1 MQTEMKYIYT
11 VYEKRSFSKAAQALF
26 LTQPALSIAVQKVEE
41 EIGMPLFDRSQK
53 PLGVTEA
60 GRIYVEK
67 IRQMQILED
76 ELRLQLQDLS
86 ELNVGKIRIGG
97 SSYFISYILP
107 PVLTQYRAKYPGIKL
122 DIIEAG
128 AYELKEM
135 LKEQKLDL
143 TFISQ
148 PNHESL
154 FKNFPAF
161 QDRILLAVPASFP
174 VNKMLKEFSMTS
186 KEILHGHHLR
196 FECPTINLA
205 SFSDTPFV
213 LLEPHYNLRQ
223 RTDSFFD
230 ASGIRPLVSIEVAQI
245 VTAYSLALAG
255 IGATFIPD
263 RIITDRPDALLY
275 YKIVFP
281 QVIRD
286 MNIVTNKKSYISRA
300 VQLFIEMFTGYY
312 RS

>member
-53 PLGVTEA
+53 PLGLTEA
-60 GRIYVEK
+60 GQIYVEK

-76 ELRLQLQDLS
+76 ELKRQLQDLS
-86 ELNVGKIRIGG
+86 ELNVGTIRVGG
-97 SSYFISYILP
+97 SSYFISCILP
-107 PVLTQYRAKYPGIKL
+107 PVLIQYRKRYPGIRL

-135 LKEQKLDL
+135 LKEHKLDI

-148 PNHESL
+148 PNQEPL

-161 QDRILLAVPASFP
+161 QDRILLAVPSSFP
-174 VNKMLKEFSMTS
+174 VNEKLKEFAMTS
-186 KEILHGHHLR
+186 EDIMQGCHLR
-196 FECPTINLA
+196 FECPSINLA
-205 SFSDTPFV
+205 LFSDTPFI
-213 LLEPHYNLRQ
+213 LLEPQYNLRK
-223 RTDSFFD
+223 RTDSFF
-230 ASGIRPLVSIEVAQI
+230 AAAGIEPPVSIEVAQI
-245 VTAYSLALAG
+245 VTAYSLAQSA

-263 RIITDRPDALLY
+263 RIASGRPDSLLY
-275 YKIVFP
+275 YKLVFP

-286 MNIVTNKKSYISRA
+286 MNIVTNKKSYVSRA